1 MQPFSSKATVPI
13 YFVAAVLLLW
23 GFSFHIVETLGA
35 ENFNFV
41 LPMAYCSAFVFVILS
56 VREVLGSVTISKNEK
71 VFWVITLLL
80 FSLLSGLVYVIS
92 GRNKVL
98 NIQAE

>member
-13 YFVAAVLLLW
+13 YFVAVVLLLW

-41 LPMAYCSAFVFVILS
+41 LPMAYFSSVAFVVLS
-56 VREVLGSVTISKNEK
+56 IREVLGSGTITKNERL
-71 VFWVITLLL
+71 FWVITLLF
-80 FSLLSGLVYVIS
+80 FSLLTGLVYVIS

-98 NIQAE
+98 NIQTE